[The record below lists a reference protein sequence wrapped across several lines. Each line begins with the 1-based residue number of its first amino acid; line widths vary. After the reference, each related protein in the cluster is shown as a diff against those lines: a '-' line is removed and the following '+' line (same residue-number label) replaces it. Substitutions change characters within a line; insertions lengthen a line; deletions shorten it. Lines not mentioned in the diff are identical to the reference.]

1 MEEILRSG
9 RIASVR
15 SDIRGEVYQEALR
28 MISAGTEVLRLNT
41 GNPPVFGFGM
51 PESIRRALL
60 ENLDRTA
67 AYCDLKGMPA
77 SRDAICEYETGKG
90 LPGLSPDHI
99 FIGNGVSELAPMLCA
114 ALFNAGDE
122 VLLPSPNYSLWSNS
136 ALLADAKPVFYRCDE
151 SAGWYPDTDDLRA
164 KITKRTRAI
173 LVINPNNP
181 TGALYPKEV
190 LEQIVALAREYGLIL
205 ISDEI
210 YDRLVMDG
218 QEHLST
224 ASLAPDLFCVT
235 LNGLSKSHS
244 VCGFRCG
251 WMCFS
256 GAVEKGGDVL
266 DGVVQLAAMR
276 LCANAPAQVAIPAA
290 LADMGTP
297 RAMII
302 PGGRLYEQREAAAS
316 ALGKIEG
323 LSFVKNTGAFY
334 LFPKLSKEKFGITD
348 DRRFARDLL
357 LAKHILIVPGS
368 GFDYPEPDHFRI
380 VLLPE
385 APVLKQAM
393 EDIGDFLDGYHQ

>member
-15 SDIRGEVYQEALR
+15 SDIRGAVYQEALK
-28 MISAGTEVLRLNT
+28 MMASGIEVLRLNT
-41 GNPPVFGFGM
+41 GNPPAFGFGM

-60 ENLDRTA
+60 ENLDQTV

-77 SRDAICEYETGKG
+77 ARKAICAYETKKG
-90 LPGLSPDHI
+90 LPNLSPDHI
-99 FIGNGVSELAPMLCA
+99 FIGNGVSELAGMFCTSL
-114 ALFNAGDE
+114 LNAGDE
-122 VLLPSPNYSLWSNS
+122 VLLPCPNYSLWSNCVI
-136 ALLADAKPVFYRCDE
+136 LADAKPVYYRCDE
-151 SAGWYPDTDDLRA
+151 SAGWYPDPDDMRA
-164 KITKRTRAI
+164 KITPRTRAI

-181 TGALYPKEV
+181 TGAVYPKEV
-190 LEQIVALAREYGLIL
+190 LEKIVALAREYGLIL

-218 QEHLST
+218 KEHVST

-256 GAVEKGGDVL
+256 GAVERGEDVL

-276 LCANAPAQVAIPAA
+276 LCSNALTQVVIPAA
-290 LADMGTP
+290 LADEETP
-297 RAMII
+297 RSMVI
-302 PGGRLYEQREAAAS
+302 PGGRLYEQRKAAAS
-316 ALGKIEG
+316 VLEKIDG
-323 LSFVKNTGAFY
+323 VDFVKNSGAFY
-334 LFPKLSKEKFGITD
+334 MFPKLSKEKFHIAD
-348 DRRFARDLL
+348 DRKFARDLL
-357 LAKHILIVPGS
+357 LAKHILVVPGS
-368 GFDYPEPDHFRI
+368 GFDYPEPDHFRL

-385 APVLKQAM
+385 APVLKKAM
-393 EDIGDFLDGYHQ
+393 EDLGDFLDGYHQ